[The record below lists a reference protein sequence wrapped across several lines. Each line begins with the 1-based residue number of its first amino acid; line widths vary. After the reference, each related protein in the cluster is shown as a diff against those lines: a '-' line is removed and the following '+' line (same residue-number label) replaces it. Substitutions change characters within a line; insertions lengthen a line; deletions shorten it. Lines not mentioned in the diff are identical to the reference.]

1 MNALT
6 IEFVERMYSN
16 QSQEVCQGEEE
27 VEIKEIRMLSD
38 HFPGRTE
45 GNGSETVKYCRYI

>member
-1 MNALT
+1 LNALT